1 MFHIYNYNLPITFFK
16 FYIHRFIYS
25 FPKPQ
30 QTIKM
35 ASSRLL
41 LAVLLAASV
50 AVVLSSKAPKDV
62 IVGSRVYNDHLLQ
75 REFLKVP
82 SKMLQVVKSRKT
94 YTGDNYSKIT
104 QVRLL
109 DQNKNGNG
117 ATAVVVNG
125 GPGLSYVTVDFKSVR
140 GHSIDFIIE
149 IYGR

>member
-1 MFHIYNYNLPITFFK
+1 
-16 FYIHRFIYS
+16 
-25 FPKPQ
+25 
-30 QTIKM
+30 M

-41 LAVLLAASV
+41 FAVLLAASV
-50 AVVLSSKAPKDV
+50 AVVLSAKVPKDL
-62 IVGSRVYNDHLLQ
+62 IVGSRIPGDHLLQ

-82 SKMLQVVKSRKT
+82 SKILQVVKERKT

-117 ATAVVVNG
+117 ATAIIVNG